1 MFGKKRLLISLALVA
16 VAMTTT
22 AWAQALMGTATITI
36 LAVQPKISVFTPPL
50 QITPGSK
57 GTSSINGTITVSNVH
72 FNFTVI
78 RVSLVDLGGLYR
90 SMKSFTVTLLNQTG
104 NTVWGLLTLNE
115 PLVEFD
121 YNSTATTINTLP
133 PRTFV
138 ISFIVSW
145 QAEQNTEP
153 TIIYGI
159 SAEVVQTYDYKTA

>member
-1 MFGKKRLLISLALVA
+1 MFGKKRLLISLALIA

-36 LAVQPKISVFTPPL
+36 LAVQPSVNVFTPPM

-57 GTSSINGTITVSNVH
+57 GTSATNGTITISNIH
-72 FNFTVI
+72 FNYTVI

-104 NTVWGLLTLNE
+104 NAVWGLLTLDE
-115 PLVEFD
+115 PLAEFD
-121 YNSTATTINTLP
+121 YNSTATAKGGL
-133 PRTFV
+133 FV
-138 ISFIVSW
+138 ISFRVSW

-153 TIIYGI
+153 TINYGI